1 MPLVQLAD
9 ALLTDL
15 APRNPHERVRRA
27 VAVARATTGEEGR
40 ALLRERRTAL
50 ADRLLPL
57 VRQRWGDAEAA
68 RLLTACS
75 GPVVA
80 EALPGLGYAVPSWSS
95 LTMRYPEPVIAYA
108 QTEVAA
114 LDTEA
119 RVGWWGRSGPIQ
131 RALALHQPAAL
142 LDLCERFLIGAV
154 PWTVWLS
161 LHRLLA
167 VDPARVARLLLAEP
181 TRPGKLAAQRL
192 SRSVRDRLA
201 TLPDADLGGL
211 PPSRREAVF
220 DAAYAG
226 RELAAQVLPD
236 EILTVLPHER
246 RHAEARRM
254 LALPVV
260 ATETATRLRTT
271 AFLPYPEAVAV
282 LDKASRSAEAEERAY
297 AYELLVRCAARTG
310 DPTAVAELLAGLKRI
325 RNEQDPVR
333 SRLLSA
339 LAEVRPDL
347 FGVATIGALD
357 GLVRDALDA
366 RDCSGQTHN
375 AVMRLVFRVL
385 WHSAAAAHTQ
395 PLMLWALETVE
406 RIRGWQR
413 PFMMTDL
420 SRTLRRGQEHA
431 VFGHMR
437 QWLTDALRRNDAWP
451 VLSLAQSLHKRA
463 WDMPALQE
471 LIGQATRLKSD
482 SAVSSAV
489 SLWLVPPRGRAAKV
503 DILAARDESLLT
515 LGAVLSVAV
524 RQRTGLIDE
533 YVLGGRPLR
542 GRFGTRKAVWVPA
555 VDPPALALWTPE
567 QVERYAAVVRRAIED
582 RGLDRWRRAAL
593 VR

>member
-27 VAVARATTGEEGR
+27 VAVARATTGEERR
-40 ALLRERRTAL
+40 ALLAELGRREPYCRHLAVTMAAATGESGHLLAALDDPYPAVRRHAL
-50 ADRLLPL
+50 GAP
-57 VRQRWGDAEAA
+57 
-68 RLLTACS
+68 
-75 GPVVA
+75 
-80 EALPGLGYAVPSWSS
+80 ALPGLGYAVPSWSS

-108 QTEVAA
+108 TTEVAA

-211 PPSRREAVF
+211 VRASGPAPGLVARILGGLPPSRREAVF

-226 RELAAQVLPD
+226 RELAAQALPD

-246 RHAEARRM
+246 
-254 LALPVV
+254 
-260 ATETATRLRTT
+260 
-271 AFLPYPEAVAV
+271 
-282 LDKASRSAEAEERAY
+282 RSAEAEERAY

-339 LAEVRPDL
+339 LAEGRPDL
-347 FGVATIGALD
+347 FVVATIGALD
-357 GLVRDALDA
+357 GLVRDAL
-366 RDCSGQTHN
+366 
-375 AVMRLVFRVL
+375 
-385 WHSAAAAHTQ
+385 
-395 PLMLWALETVE
+395 
-406 RIRGWQR
+406 
-413 PFMMTDL
+413 
-420 SRTLRRGQEHA
+420 
-431 VFGHMR
+431 
-437 QWLTDALRRNDAWP
+437 
-451 VLSLAQSLHKRA
+451 
-463 WDMPALQE
+463 
-471 LIGQATRLKSD
+471 
-482 SAVSSAV
+482 
-489 SLWLVPPRGRAAKV
+489 
-503 DILAARDESLLT
+503 
-515 LGAVLSVAV
+515 
-524 RQRTGLIDE
+524 
-533 YVLGGRPLR
+533 
-542 GRFGTRKAVWVPA
+542 
-555 VDPPALALWTPE
+555 
-567 QVERYAAVVRRAIED
+567 
-582 RGLDRWRRAAL
+582 
-593 VR
+593 